1 MLVQDNQRG
10 GELIPHIIILFPA
23 FVSLLF
29 LNIWQLLPTFLS
41 DLLTSNLYSSYTG
54 LEHPFRSYF
63 LFNKKYPNAYICK
76 ALCPSVPLIAC
87 ASTISELPPT
97 FSYSSIIVSQR
108 CFNTKQMMLHG
119 KLYILHLSA
128 FFPQLALLNLCQYV
142 TKLHVY
148 KYIYKITF

>member
-1 MLVQDNQRG
+1 M
-10 GELIPHIIILFPA
+10 HIYA
-23 FVSLLF
+23 R
-29 LNIWQLLPTFLS
+29 
-41 DLLTSNLYSSYTG
+41 
-54 LEHPFRSYF
+54 H
-63 LFNKKYPNAYICK
+63 
-76 ALCPSVPLIAC
+76 CPSVPLIAC
-87 ASTISELPPT
+87 ASTISELPPA

-148 KYIYKITF
+148 KYIYKITFCLSHTQPGCKCIYIKSILLQQYFHFLFNLSSFFSASFFQLFIKILPLTPPGPRYQRPPSSGDWIL